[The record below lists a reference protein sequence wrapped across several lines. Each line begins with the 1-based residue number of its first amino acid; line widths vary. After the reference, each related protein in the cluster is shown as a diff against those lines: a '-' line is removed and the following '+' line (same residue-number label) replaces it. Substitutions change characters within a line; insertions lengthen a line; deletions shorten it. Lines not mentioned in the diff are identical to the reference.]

1 MREGQRGRGL
11 SLASARRCS
20 ERGAEQFGNFFVV
33 EVRSFLTPNIDEPSL
48 LQDKDHVASLEGG
61 EAVRD
66 HEAGAPLH

>member
-1 MREGQRGRGL
+1 MTERQRGRAL

-20 ERGAEQFGNFFVV
+20 ESRAEQFGDFFVV
-33 EVRSFLTPNIDEPSL
+33 EVGSFLTSNIDEPPL